1 MSNSSSVSSIAVDKN
16 EEIKTLSNEKDPF
29 KIIDDEGSYVEQQHI
44 FDQPPTTKWEL
55 WSYYLYYNGVR
66 CDLLQCYLKLI
77 WLPNILTF
85 LCLGQWLHYV

>member
-16 EEIKTLSNEKDPF
+16 EKIKTFYNEKDPF
-29 KIIDDEGSYVEQQHI
+29 KTIDDEGGYVEQQHT

-66 CDLLQCYLKLI
+66 YDLLQCQSKLP

-85 LCLGQWLHYV
+85 LCLG